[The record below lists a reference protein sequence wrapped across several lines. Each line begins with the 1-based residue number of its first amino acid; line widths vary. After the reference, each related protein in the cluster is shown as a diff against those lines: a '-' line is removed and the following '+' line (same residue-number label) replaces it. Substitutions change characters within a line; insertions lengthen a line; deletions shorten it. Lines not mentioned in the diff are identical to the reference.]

1 MEMFEADMVEVKLLE
16 YSSLFLKTA
25 TPDDIEFEKQQLEA
39 MHKCLLQPFRVTHE
53 TRSGA
58 PVTRVEWE
66 IIE

>member
-1 MEMFEADMVEVKLLE
+1 MNEGREVRLLRYE
-16 YSSLFLKTA
+16 SLFLTTA
-25 TPDDIEFEKQQLEA
+25 SDDDVEFERQQLEA
-39 MHKCLLQPFRVTHE
+39 KHELKLEVFRKTHE